1 MKRPSSPETNRNSTA
16 RPSVHVNGINRREFV
31 GLVAATVLAT
41 AAAESIVPASRGA
54 AIGVRHF
61 RQPDMGGV
69 STENYVA
76 ARRRAAALVAKMTL
90 AEKVSQ
96 LGNNAPAIKRI
107 GLPSYGYWTECLH
120 GVVTHKPVTSFPQ
133 PLAMGNSWNPELIYK
148 IYNAVSDEARA
159 MNRSRGLHLT
169 MYSPATVNMGT
180 RDPRWGRIEENF
192 SEDPLLV
199 GELAGHAIRGM
210 QGTDKKYL
218 KTIACAKHYI
228 CNDTDSD
235 RYTASATVD
244 PRSFWEYYTRG
255 FHALVTKYHTFTVM
269 GAYNALN
276 GVPCCADHFLLTD
289 ILRKRWGFRGYVTSD
304 CDAIANIYTTHHFV
318 KTWQAAAALALN
330 AGCNLNCG
338 TTLQKFTMKAYQEG
352 LVQQDVI
359 DDALTDILT
368 GRFLLGEFDPPTDN
382 PYSNI
387 PVSCIESP
395 AHRVL
400 ARQAARQS
408 MVLLKNQ
415 DNLLPLDKK
424 TVRRIAVIGPLAN
437 RAHLGGYSGAPMFPI
452 SPAAGIAAA
461 LGVTL
466 KLNKI
471 PAAEPVRMSNGPRSE
486 DSSEGY
492 GDLCAIRNGDW
503 AEYPAAVFTGKTA
516 IAARVASITGGAAIE
531 VRLDS
536 LDGPLGC
543 KLAVPKT
550 GNWQR
555 WQTATAA
562 ISGIT
567 GKHKIFLRFVG
578 NAGYLLNIEWLELLP
593 ITPAPAGAAA
603 RVIVEPGCS
612 ITGPK
617 DEKLFAAAVAAA
629 RAADVAIIFAGANQ
643 QVDREGCDRHHLQF
657 PGVQHALIE
666 AVYEANPK
674 TILVITSNC
683 PIAAN
688 WEQAHLPAIL
698 TGLFAGEQQGN
709 AIADVL
715 FGDYNPGGKL
725 ATTWF
730 TGIEQLPHFHD
741 YDIRKGRTYMYFK
754 GKPLYPFGFGLSY
767 THFSYKASKA
777 SGKRLSAG
785 KIIQVSVNIANTGAR
800 DGDEIVQ
807 LYVRFAHSKI
817 VRPIKQLVDFK
828 RLHIKA
834 GRSQTVMLKLAHDDV
849 ALRYWDV
856 ASDDFVLEP
865 GNIEL
870 EVAASSADVK
880 FTHTVAL
887 TT

>member
-1 MKRPSSPETNRNSTA
+1 MKRPSLLEKKRNSTVK
-16 RPSVHVNGINRREFV
+16 PSVHAKGVNRREFV
-31 GLVAATVLAT
+31 GLGAAAMLAF
-41 AAAESIVPASRGA
+41 AAAELSPPAARGTN
-54 AIGVRHF
+54 IGVRHF
-61 RQPDMGGV
+61 NEPDMGGV
-69 STENYVA
+69 STENFAA
-76 ARRRAAALVAKMTL
+76 ARRHAGALVAKMTL
-90 AEKVSQ
+90 AEKISQ
-96 LGNNAPAIKRI
+96 LGNNAPSIKRI
-107 GLPSYGYWTECLH
+107 GLPSYGYSTECLH
-120 GVVTHKPVTSFPQ
+120 GVVTSGPVTSFPQ
-133 PLAMGNSWNPELIYK
+133 PLAMGNSWNPELIYRV
-148 IYNAVSDEARA
+148 YNAISDEARA
-159 MNRSRGLHLT
+159 MNRARGLHLT

-218 KTIACAKHYI
+218 KTIACAKHFI
-228 CNDTDSD
+228 CNDTEDD
-235 RYTASATVD
+235 RYSTSASVD

-255 FHALVTKYHTFTVM
+255 FHALVTKYHSFTVM

-276 GVPCCADHFLLTD
+276 GVPCCANRYLLTD

-304 CDAIANIYTTHHFV
+304 CDAIADIYLTHHYT

-338 TTLQKFTMKAYQEG
+338 TTLQKYTMKAYQEG
-352 LVQQDVI
+352 LVQQHVI
-359 DDALTDILT
+359 DNALTNILT

-395 AHRVL
+395 AHRAL
-400 ARQAARQS
+400 AREAARQS

-415 DNLLPLDKK
+415 DHLLPLDKK
-424 TVRRIAVIGPLAN
+424 VVRHIAAIGPMADQ
-437 RAHLGGYSGAPMFPI
+437 AHLGGYSGGPLYRI
-452 SPAAGIAAA
+452 SPAMGLAAA
-461 LGVTL
+461 LGVEL
-466 KLNKI
+466 HSSKI
-471 PAAEPVRMSNGPRSE
+471 FAASVVHQSGGPRLE
-486 DSSEGY
+486 GSSEGY

-503 AEYPAAVFTGKTA
+503 AEYAAADFTGKTA
-516 IAARVASITGGAAIE
+516 IAARVASITGGAAVE

-536 LDGPLGC
+536 LNGPLAC

-555 WQTATAA
+555 WQTSTAA

-578 NAGYLLNIEWLELLP
+578 SAGYLLNIEWLELLP
-593 ITPAPAGAAA
+593 VTPAPAGVAAT
-603 RVIVEPGCS
+603 VTVEPGCS
-612 ITGPK
+612 VTGPK
-617 DEKLFAAAVAAA
+617 VEKVFAAAVAAA
-629 RAADVAIIFAGANQ
+629 KAADVAIVFAGANQ
-643 QVDREGCDRHHLQF
+643 QVDREGCDRQHLQF
-657 PGVQHALIE
+657 PGVQHELIK
-666 AVYEANPK
+666 AVYEANPR

-688 WEQAHLPAIL
+688 WEQANLPAIL

-730 TGIEQLPHFHD
+730 TGIKQLPHFHD

-754 GKPLYPFGFGLSY
+754 GKPLYPFGYGMSY
-767 THFSYKASKA
+767 TQFSYQASKA
-777 SGKRLSAG
+777 SGKRLSTG
-785 KIIQVSVNIANTGAR
+785 KAIQVSVNIANTGSR

-807 LYVRFAHSKI
+807 LYVHFVDSKI

-834 GRSQTVMLKLAHDDV
+834 GRSKTVMLKLVHDDL

-856 ASDDFVLEP
+856 AANNFVLEP

-870 EVAASSADVK
+870 LVAASSADIK
-880 FTHTVAL
+880 FTHGVGL
-887 TT
+887 TA

>member
-1 MKRPSSPETNRNSTA
+1 MKRPSSPETNSISTA
-16 RPSVHVNGINRREFV
+16 KPLPRAGGMNRREFV
-31 GLVAATVLAT
+31 GLGAATVLAA
-41 AAAESIVPASRGA
+41 AAAESIVPVSHGA
-54 AIGVRHF
+54 DIGVRHF
-61 RQPDMGGV
+61 SEPDMGGV
-69 STENYVA
+69 SAENYAA
-76 ARRRAAALVAKMTL
+76 ARKRAAALVAKMTL
-90 AEKVSQ
+90 AEKASQ

-120 GVVTHKPVTSFPQ
+120 GVLTRGPVTSFPQ

-235 RYTASATVD
+235 RDFTSATVD

-255 FHALVTKYHTFTVM
+255 FHALVTRYHSFTVM
-269 GAYNALN
+269 SSYNELN
-276 GVPCCADHFLLTD
+276 GVPTTGSRYLLTD

-304 CDAIANIYTTHHFV
+304 CDAVGDIYRTHHYT

-338 TTLQKFTMKAYQEG
+338 TTLQKFTIKAYQEG

-359 DDALTDILT
+359 DDALTNILT

-387 PVSCIESP
+387 PVSCIESS
-395 AHRVL
+395 AHRAL

-408 MVLLKNQ
+408 MVLLKNR
-415 DNLLPLDKK
+415 NHLLPLDKK
-424 TVRRIAVIGPLAN
+424 AVRHIAAIGPMADQ
-437 RAHLGGYSGAPMFPI
+437 AHLGGYSGGPIYRI
-452 SPAAGIAAA
+452 SPAAGLAEA
-461 LGVTL
+461 LGV
-466 KLNKI
+466 KLHSSKI
-471 PAAEPVRMSNGPRSE
+471 FAASVVQQSGGPRLE
-486 DSSEGY
+486 GSSEGY
-492 GDLCAIRNGDW
+492 GDLCAIRSGDW
-503 AEYPAAVFTGKTA
+503 AEYAPADFTGKTA
-516 IAARVASITGGAAIE
+516 IAARVASIHGDAAVE

-536 LDGPLGC
+536 LNGPLAC

-555 WQTATAA
+555 WQTSTAA

-578 NAGYLLNIEWLELLP
+578 SAGYLLNIEWLELLP
-593 ITPAPAGAAA
+593 VTPAAAGAAA
-603 RVIVEPGCS
+603 TVTVEPGCS
-612 ITGPK
+612 VTGPR

-629 RAADVAIIFAGANQ
+629 KAADVAIVFAGANQ

-657 PGVQHALIE
+657 PGVQHELIK

-715 FGDYNPGGKL
+715 FGNYNPGGKL

-767 THFSYKASKA
+767 TQFSYKASKA

-785 KIIQVSVNIANTGAR
+785 KAIEVSVNIANTGPK

-807 LYVRFAHSKI
+807 LYVRFLNSKI

-834 GRSQTVMLKLAHDDV
+834 GRSQTVMLKLAHDDL

-865 GNIEL
+865 GDIEL
-870 EVAASSADVK
+870 QVAASSADVK
-880 FTHTVAL
+880 FTHAVTL
-887 TT
+887 TA